1 MIVDKQ
7 GNMFEDRRKKDR
19 RGPNSTKDEN
29 DKLERRKED
38 RRKAPSQVPKSGLKR
53 KK

>member
-7 GNMFEDRRKKDR
+7 GNMFEDRRKKER
-19 RGPNSTKDEN
+19 RIANSTKNEN
-29 DKLERRKED
+29 DKLERRKEE
-38 RRKAPSQVPKSGLKR
+38 RRKESNKIPKPGLKT

>member
-7 GNMFEDRRKKDR
+7 GNMFEDRRKKER
-19 RGPNSTKDEN
+19 RSARSVKDEN

-38 RRKAPSQVPKSGLKR
+38 RRKESNKIPKTGFKR
-53 KK
+53 NK